1 MPEADSQS
9 VLLEREKSEKV
20 FMLIRKHWISY
31 LVFVFVYLLIML
43 PILASIIYL
52 IVSPA
57 ALTSDFIKIMLVS
70 MTILTM
76 LVISVLRQNQIVF
89 ITLLLLVAAPIGV
102 ITAYVLINP
111 DLDINIQIQSVIA
124 SLSIFSLTVLGMQLY
139 AFVNY
144 YLNVYIITDQR
155 LVDISQESFFNRKI
169 SELHLHQIQDVN
181 AQVKGVIATFLH
193 FGDVDVQTAGEREDF
208 IFATIPN
215 PYTVA
220 KEILNL
226 HQAHIESSETQA
238 VMQISKIS
246 QKNNVEPDRGLT
258 LEELEAQ
265 AKKLLK
271 QTPFMKRLKNQGLV
285 QAAALSHVTK
295 KADLSLKEMVD
306 NSLTKKPIEST
317 DQTIYED
324 VKNVSQPESQPES
337 QNESPIELK
346 TSAKNIQNAEKVDKS
361 VTEQGELTEGKE
373 VDLK

>member
-1 MPEADSQS
+1 MAEVDSQS
-9 VLLEREKSEKV
+9 VLLEKEKSEKV
-20 FMLIRKHWISY
+20 FMLIRKHWVNY
-31 LVFVFVYLLIML
+31 LVFFFVYLLIMI
-43 PILASIIYL
+43 PVLASIVYL
-52 IVSPA
+52 IISPA

-70 MTILTM
+70 MTVLTM

-208 IFATIPN
+208 IFTTIPN

-220 KEILNL
+220 KEIINL
-226 HQAHIESSETQA
+226 HEAHIESAETQGA
-238 VMQISKIS
+238 APASKMS

-258 LEELEAQ
+258 LDELEAQ
-265 AKKLLK
+265 AKMLLK
-271 QTPFMKRLKNQGLV
+271 QTPFMRRLKNQGLV

-306 NSLTKKPIEST
+306 SPLIKKPIEST

-324 VKNVSQPESQPES
+324 VKNVSQPESQ
-337 QNESPIELK
+337 IEPK
-346 TSAKNIQNAEKVDKS
+346 KSAKIAQKVEKVDKP